1 MFVYNSRRSH
11 CIFRALGISF
21 ASPRNN
27 SFLCLSWCLS
37 HQIVG
42 LYFSFYVYVFWRCFL
57 YSYYTVSTLK
67 LFKSCSSFGAKT
79 YWKRRI
85 ERYFNLFDTFLPI
98 IVLYILNFVT
108 KKTKAQSIKYGCCY
122 NPQIQISVVSG
133 TKRSIFRQKNKTKRS
148 KKGCTQHL

>member
-1 MFVYNSRRSH
+1 MAGVPYQSLHFFCLSILIHSACGLLGRSSFFLEIGICILWDMFVYNSRRSH
-11 CIFRALGISF
+11 CISRALGISF

-27 SFLCLSWCLS
+27 SFLSLSWCLS
-37 HQIVG
+37 TQIVG

-85 ERYFNLFDTFLPI
+85 ERYFNLFDTFFAYDC
-98 IVLYILNFVT
+98 IVY
-108 KKTKAQSIKYGCCY
+108 S
-122 NPQIQISVVSG
+122 
-133 TKRSIFRQKNKTKRS
+133 
-148 KKGCTQHL
+148 